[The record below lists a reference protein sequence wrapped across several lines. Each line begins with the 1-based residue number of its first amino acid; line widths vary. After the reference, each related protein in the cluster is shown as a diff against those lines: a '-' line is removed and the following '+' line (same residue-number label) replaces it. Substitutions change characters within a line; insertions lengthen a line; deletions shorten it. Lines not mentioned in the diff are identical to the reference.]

1 MEENKKLTLNVY
13 DDEDNIVRTEEARF
27 IDLRFGTIR
36 SLMQLLKVEDVTD
49 TAQLLKTV
57 YSAWEQV
64 TGIMS
69 KVFPAMTEEDWENV
83 KLSELLPLLI
93 VILKSSFVKILEI
106 PTDSKNAARG

>member
-1 MEENKKLTLNVY
+1 MEENKKLSLNVY

-36 SLMQLLKVEDVTD
+36 SLMELLKVEDVKD

-64 TGIMS
+64 TGIMT
-69 KVFPAMTEEDWENV
+69 KVFPAMTVEDWENV

-106 PTDSKNAARG
+106 PTDSKNAARE